1 MMLRKKGLIFVIS
14 GPSGSGKTTLAQ
26 KLTRSKTLK
35 NRLIKSISFTTR
47 PKRQGEAD
55 KRDYFFISDKE
66 FREKRKA
73 KKILEWTK
81 YLDYYYATPK
91 EFVDRQL
98 DKGKH
103 ILLCLDFKGALEVKR
118 LYPQNTITIFVT
130 PPSLVA
136 LQDRIRKRCRQTKKE
151 EIKQRLKLARQEL
164 AVAKRYNYC
173 VVNRDLQQAVKE
185 LQGIILQE
193 TYI

>member
-1 MMLRKKGLIFVIS
+1 LRKKGLIFVIS

-26 KLTRSKTLK
+26 KLIQSKALK
-35 NRLIKSISFTTR
+35 NKLIKSVSFTTR
-47 PKRQGEAD
+47 PKRQGERD
-55 KRDYFFISDKE
+55 NRDYFFISERE
-66 FREKRKA
+66 FQEKRKA

-81 YLDYYYATPK
+81 YLHYYYATPK

-98 DKGKH
+98 DQGKH

-193 TYI
+193 TQN

>member
-26 KLTRSKTLK
+26 KLTCSKALK
-35 NRLIKSISFTTR
+35 NKLIKSVSFTTR
-47 PKRQGEAD
+47 PKRQGETD

-73 KKILEWTK
+73 KKILEWTE

-98 DKGKH
+98 DQGKH
-103 ILLCLDFKGALEVKR
+103 ILLCLDFKGALKVKR
-118 LYPQNTITIFVT
+118 LYPQNIITVFVM
-130 PPSLVA
+130 PPSLMT
-136 LQDRIRKRCRQTKKE
+136 LQDRIRKRCRQTKKG

-164 AVAKRYNYC
+164 AVAKQYDYC
-173 VVNRDLQQAVKE
+173 LINRDLKQAVRE

-193 TYI
+193 TQI

>member
-26 KLTRSKTLK
+26 KLIRSKVLK

-55 KRDYFFISDKE
+55 KRDYFFISERE

-91 EFVDRQL
+91 EFVDGQL
-98 DKGKH
+98 DQGKH
-103 ILLCLDFKGALEVKR
+103 ILLCLDFKGALKIKR
-118 LYPQNTITIFVT
+118 LYPQNTITIFVM
-130 PPSLVA
+130 PPSLMA
-136 LQDRIRKRCRQTKKE
+136 LRDRIRKRCHLTKKE

-173 VVNRDLQQAVKE
+173 VINRDLKQAIKE
-185 LQGIILQE
+185 LQRIILQ
-193 TYI
+193 